1 MKQFILNLL
10 SSQSETSSKR
20 FSALVVLFNIIAMAW
35 VATFKAKDWITPEF
49 MYDSLALIVGGGL
62 GLTVL
67 EKVFS
72 KKNDPAPKPPVETPV
87 DQPVQQDPP
96 VQ

>member
-10 SSQSETSSKR
+10 SNQSETSSKR

-72 KKNDPAPKPPVETPV
+72 KKNDPTPQPSVETPV
-87 DQPVQQDPP
+87 DQPVQQDTPA
-96 VQ
+96 Q

>member
-62 GLTVL
+62 DSFSLKGLNSIPCL
-67 EKVFS
+67 
-72 KKNDPAPKPPVETPV
+72 
-87 DQPVQQDPP
+87 
-96 VQ
+96 